1 MTVKQI
7 SNDAYETLIELL
19 PTLEQMK
26 DSIKVETKFIADR
39 QEVAKE
45 LEPLFKFIDFG
56 RIKGQILVNI
66 IDPLEFIPEKTF
78 LNIYRQKLVS
88 NDIDS
93 NVSRGTL
100 YFWDKTSCG
109 SELVIADNGK
119 FIHAQFDC
127 NSHQSARAKMILDS
141 NGIFEWDFITK
152 RTYNKYVYIGV
163 CASENFDIKNLRC

>member
-1 MTVKQI
+1 MTAKQI

-26 DSIKVETKFIADR
+26 DSIKVENKFIANR
-39 QEVAKE
+39 QEVVKE

-66 IDPLEFIPEKTF
+66 INPLEFIPEKTF

-93 NVSRGTL
+93 NNSREHFIIGIRLRVDQNLLSLITENL
-100 YFWDKTSCG
+100 YMHN
-109 SELVIADNGK
+109 LIVI
-119 FIHAQFDC
+119 H
-127 NSHQSARAKMILDS
+127 
-141 NGIFEWDFITK
+141 
-152 RTYNKYVYIGV
+152 
-163 CASENFDIKNLRC
+163 IKVLGLK